1 MVIFVNT
8 YGIADSQDLLMI
20 TGMGNWKKSELNLL
34 MTIKLTA

>member
-20 TGMGNWKKSELNLL
+20 TGMGNCEKSPS
-34 MTIKLTA
+34 

>member
-20 TGMGNWKKSELNLL
+20 TGMGNCEKSLS
-34 MTIKLTA
+34 